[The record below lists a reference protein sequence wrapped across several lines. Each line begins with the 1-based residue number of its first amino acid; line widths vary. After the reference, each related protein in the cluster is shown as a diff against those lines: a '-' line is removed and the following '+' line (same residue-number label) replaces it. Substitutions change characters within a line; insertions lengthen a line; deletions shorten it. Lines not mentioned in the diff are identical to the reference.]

1 MATSID
7 IDITSDFICPWCWIG
22 HQHLKTAL
30 ARDHVRANIR
40 YLPFELNPGMP
51 AEGMSRHAYRSAK
64 FGNWARSQSMDE
76 DVTLAGRLVDLA
88 FHYERIGLTP
98 NTRLAHKLMAYAQQ
112 QGDGA
117 RSARLFD
124 AIFAAYFEH
133 GVNIGDA
140 KALAYLAAAQ
150 GFDAEA
156 ALAYMH
162 GAAAETLVAAALREA
177 RERDVNSVPQLLIE
191 GRRIAGAQTAE
202 SLGRMLRELDY
213 HE

>member
-1 MATSID
+1 MATS

-22 HQHLKTAL
+22 HHHLKRAL
-30 ARDHVRANIR
+30 AQTGHSADIR

-76 DVTLAGRLVDLA
+76 DVTQAGKLVGLH
-88 FHYERIGLTP
+88 FHYERIDWTP

-112 QGDGA
+112 QGDSVQSG
-117 RSARLFD
+117 RLFE
-124 AIFAAYFEH
+124 ALFAAYFSH
-133 GVNIGDA
+133 GLNIG
-140 KALAYLAAAQ
+140 KARVLADLAAAH

-156 ALAYMH
+156 ALAYLYSDS
-162 GAAAETLVAAALREA
+162 ADALVTAALDCA
-177 RERDVNSVPQLLIE
+177 RSSGIRSVPNLLI
-191 GRRIAGAQTAE
+191 GSQRVSGAQTAE
-202 SLGRMLRELDY
+202 SLAAILERLAQ

>member
-1 MATSID
+1 MATS

-22 HQHLKTAL
+22 HHQLKAAL
-30 ARDHVRANIR
+30 ALTGDSAAIR

-51 AEGMSRHAYRSAK
+51 VAGMSRHAYRSAK

-76 DVTLAGRLVDLA
+76 DVTQAGKLLGLH
-88 FHYERIGLTP
+88 FHYDRIEWTP

-112 QGDGA
+112 QGDSA
-117 RSARLFD
+117 RSGQLFE
-124 AIFAAYFEH
+124 AIFVAYFSH

-150 GFDAEA
+150 GFDAET

-162 GAAAETLVAAALREA
+162 SEAADAQVAAALQGA
-177 RERDVNSVPQLLIE
+177 LADGINSVPNLLI
-191 GRRIAGAQTAE
+191 GTQRISGAQTAE
-202 SLGRMLRELDY
+202 SLAAILVKLNH